1 MRVFS
6 VWAPR
11 GASQLDQVLRR
22 HPKANGLFD
31 GVISQDARRR
41 RIAVRWAEPGRTF
54 WGSLIFQRHK
64 AKALEPIAIR
74 EIPFPAGNAGIA
86 LMTESLLDE
95 CCESILKIAE
105 TQPPIGKMAIS
116 MMAEM
121 FRENSGRA
129 ARDGRPSSSQDFQ
142 APDRQPIPFRGRT
155 TTRHAL
161 KG

>member
-1 MRVFS
+1 MRD
-6 VWAPR
+6 A
-11 GASQLDQVLRR
+11 GELLRVG
-22 HPKANGLFD
+22 P
-31 GVISQDARRR
+31 S
-41 RIAVRWAEPGRTF
+41 PGRTF

-64 AKALEPIAIR
+64 AKSTGTNRNPRNSLC
-74 EIPFPAGNAGIA
+74 NAGIA
-86 LMTESLLDE
+86 LMTGSLLDE

-105 TQPPIGKMAIS
+105 TQPPVGKMAIS

-142 APDRQPIPFRGRT
+142 APDRRPIPFRGRT

>member
-1 MRVFS
+1 MRD
-6 VWAPR
+6 A
-11 GASQLDQVLRR
+11 GELLRVG
-22 HPKANGLFD
+22 P
-31 GVISQDARRR
+31 S
-41 RIAVRWAEPGRTF
+41 PGRTF
-54 WGSLIFQRHK
+54 WGSLIFSVTKQK
-64 AKALEPIAIR
+64 AQEPIAIR

-86 LMTESLLDE
+86 LMTGSLLDE

-105 TQPPIGKMAIS
+105 TQPPVGKMAIS

>member
-11 GASQLDQVLRR
+11 GASQLDEVPRR

-31 GVISQDARRR
+31 GVISRNPS
-41 RIAVRWAEPGRTF
+41 ELGRALGEHFRAASFFSITK
-54 WGSLIFQRHK
+54 QK
-64 AKALEPIAIR
+64 AQEPIAIR
-74 EIPFPAGNAGIA
+74 EIPFPAGDAGIA
-86 LMTESLLDE
+86 LMTGSLLDE

-105 TQPPIGKMAIS
+105 TQPPVGKTAIS
-116 MMAEM
+116 MMAEV

-155 TTRHAL
+155 TRHAL

>member
-1 MRVFS
+1 M
-6 VWAPR
+6 
-11 GASQLDQVLRR
+11 RR

-31 GVISQDARRR
+31 GVISQSARRR
-41 RIAVRWAEPGRTF
+41 RIAAGWAEPWEKHFGAAKFFSVTK
-54 WGSLIFQRHK
+54 Q
-64 AKALEPIAIR
+64 KALEPIAIR
-74 EIPFPAGNAGIA
+74 EISFPAGSAGIA
-86 LMTESLLDE
+86 LMTGSLLDE

-105 TQPPIGKMAIS
+105 TQPPVGKMAIS

-121 FRENSGRA
+121 FSGRA
-129 ARDGRPSSSQDFQ
+129 ARGGQPSSSQDFQ

>member
-1 MRVFS
+1 MRD
-6 VWAPR
+6 A
-11 GASQLDQVLRR
+11 GELLRVG
-22 HPKANGLFD
+22 P
-31 GVISQDARRR
+31 S
-41 RIAVRWAEPGRTF
+41 PGRTF

-64 AKALEPIAIR
+64 AKSTGTNRNPGDSLSGWQR
-74 EIPFPAGNAGIA
+74 RDS
-86 LMTESLLDE
+86 LMTGSLLDE

-105 TQPPIGKMAIS
+105 TQPPVGKMAIS

-142 APDRQPIPFRGRT
+142 APDRPPIHFPGRT

>member
-11 GASQLDQVLRR
+11 GASQLDEVPRR

-31 GVISQDARRR
+31 GVISQNPGELGRAR
-41 RIAVRWAEPGRTF
+41 EN
-54 WGSLIFQRHK
+54 IFGQPNFSASQSKKHWNQSQS
-64 AKALEPIAIR
+64 A

-86 LMTESLLDE
+86 LMTGNLLDE

-105 TQPPIGKMAIS
+105 TQPPVGKMAIS
-116 MMAEM
+116 MMAEV

-142 APDRQPIPFRGRT
+142 PPDRQPIPFRGRT
-155 TTRHAL
+155 TRHAL